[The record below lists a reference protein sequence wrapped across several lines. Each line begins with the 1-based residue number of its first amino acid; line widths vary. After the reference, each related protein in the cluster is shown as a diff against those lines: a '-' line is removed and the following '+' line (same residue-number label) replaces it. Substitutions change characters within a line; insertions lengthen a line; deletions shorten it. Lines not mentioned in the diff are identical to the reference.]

1 MREKYA
7 RGDDLLEAEAA
18 AGEHAHEVLHDLAR
32 LGLDPLGIGRD
43 AGDAGERHLARDE
56 DPAVDLDGVAERCH
70 RVRRPLDHVEDRQ
83 VHRCILGKFG
93 DGARTNWGS
102 VPEFLLHNPR

>member
-1 MREKYA
+1 VREKHA
-7 RGDDLLEAEAA
+7 RGDDLLQAEAA
-18 AGEHAHEVLHDLAR
+18 AGEHALQVLHDLAR
-32 LGLDPLGIGRD
+32 LGLDSLWIGGGV
-43 AGDAGERHLARDE
+43 GDAGERHLARDE
-56 DPAVDLDGVAERCH
+56 DPAVDLDGMAERRH